1 MEGKLEEK
9 EEDMKVDD
17 VVDGKLEEDEQQ
29 DDEVEG
35 VHRQVLM
42 ALEHDRLVDVIL
54 EELEVEVGDKL
65 VLVCTQG

>member
-1 MEGKLEEK
+1 MK
-9 EEDMKVDD
+9 EDD

-42 ALEHDRLVDVIL
+42 ALEHDRLVDGIL
-54 EELEVEVGDKL
+54 EELEVEGKL
-65 VLVCTQG
+65 VLVCTQGQAPSPLLVLV

>member
-1 MEGKLEEK
+1 MK
-9 EEDMKVDD
+9 EDD
-17 VVDGKLEEDEQQ
+17 VVDGMLEEDEQL

-42 ALEHDRLVDVIL
+42 ALEHDRLVDGIL

-65 VLVCTQG
+65 VLVCTQGQAPPPLLVLA